1 MIHPRA
7 SRGQKP
13 GCLTLLVSTIFLVMH
28 PCTGFSEESDLR
40 VMSFNIRYANRGD
53 GPNRWEFRADTVA
66 TIIADHA
73 DVVGV
78 QEALAQQVKGLADR
92 LPGFRWVG
100 VGRNNGRQSGEFAA
114 IFYRDARFRL
124 QQDSTFWLSETPDRV
139 GSRGWDADLPRI
151 VTRARL
157 YDRNSN
163 REFEFW
169 NTHFD
174 HVGRMARQNSARL
187 ILSRLQQDQFRLP
200 VILTGDFNCREDSK
214 PYQILADKTG
224 TVRLV
229 DARSISSKSP
239 EGPNST
245 WNGFQKIS
253 AGQRIDFIW
262 TSDKTPVL
270 EHRILDVRTGTGRF
284 ASDHLPVQA
293 VIRLP

>member
-1 MIHPRA
+1 MTHPRA
-7 SRGQKP
+7 SRDQEP
-13 GCLTLLVSTIFLVMH
+13 GCLTLLVLTLLLVMH
-28 PCTGFSEESDLR
+28 PCMGFSEESDLR

-53 GPNRWEFRADTVA
+53 GPNGWEFRADTVA

-157 YDRNSN
+157 YDRNTN
-163 REFEFW
+163 KEFEFW

-187 ILSRLQQDQFRLP
+187 IRSRLQQDQFRLP

-214 PYQILADKTG
+214 PYQILAEKTG
-224 TVRLV
+224 AARLV

-245 WNGFQKIS
+245 WNGFQKVS
-253 AGQRIDFIW
+253 EGQRIDFIW